1 MKALLMIPSVSR
13 FRARTPAL
21 LLAAVALFAAGLPA
35 HAQRTFSARYTNAAI
50 NGDIVGIGNVNMNC
64 ASFTGSPSTS
74 CANSRTHTAGS
85 GSSNNNDFTMVY
97 TDVDSDGSTSNSS
110 RAALNLPAGSTVL
123 FAGLYWSGQGTAANR
138 NTVRF
143 QAPGGSYATVTASQ
157 FDTLPGTSGRTDY
170 QGFANVTAQVAAAG
184 NGEYA
189 VANIVSLNNTD
200 NTWAGW
206 SLVVAYRSAS
216 LPLRNLSVFDGW
228 LRADGANPILDL
240 SVSGFVT
247 PPTGPV
253 TSTLGALAWD
263 GDRNSTDGSAGLQFG
278 PSVAGLS
285 TVSNGINP
293 ATNFWNST
301 ISVNGGHVT
310 AGRTPAYSNTLGMD
324 LDFQPPNVPLPN
336 GATSAAIRLRG
347 SSSEVIDIGMVSLA
361 TDVFA
366 PDLIS
371 SVSKTV
377 VDENGGEV
385 ESGDVLTYTIGFTNS
400 GQDGATNVVVTDPV
414 PAGTTYVANS
424 LRILTNDTDDGGATN
439 GGPTGPMSDAAD
451 GDAAEV
457 AGANV
462 VFRLGINDST
472 WDGGVGAGN
481 GGMISA
487 GHAGSFRFQVT
498 VDADMTAATAI
509 TNTATVAHNAQTI
522 PGFDAEGQASAAITT
537 TDDVDLSIVKTVNPT
552 TAEVGDTVTYTLQV
566 TNAGSVGVGNAVVRD
581 PPVAGLDCSAATPTC
596 SANGDAQCPA
606 SPTISGLQGPGLIVP
621 LLPVGGEL
629 ILQLQCTIT
638 EPTP

>member
-13 FRARTPAL
+13 FRTRIPVL
-21 LLAAVALFAAGLPA
+21 LLAAAALFAASLPA
-35 HAQRTFSARYTNAAI
+35 HAQRAFSARYTNVAV
-50 NGDIVGIGNVNMNC
+50 NGDIVGIGNVNMTC
-64 ASFTGSPSTS
+64 STS
-74 CANSRTHTAGS
+74 GTNGASCAGARTHTGGS

-97 TDVDSDGSTSNSS
+97 SDVDSDGSTTNSS
-110 RAALNLPAGSTVL
+110 RATLNLPAGSTVL

-143 QAPGGSYATVTASQ
+143 QTPGGGYATVTASQ
-157 FDTLPGTSGRTDY
+157 FDTLAGSSGRTDY
-170 QGFANVTAQVAAAG
+170 HAFANVTAQVAAVG

-189 VANIVSLNNTD
+189 VANIVSLNNSD

-206 SLVVAYRSAS
+206 SLVVAFRNTG

-247 PPTGPV
+247 PPTGAV

-278 PSVAGLS
+278 PSIASLS

-293 ATNFWNST
+293 ANNFWNST
-301 ISVNGGHVT
+301 ISVNGSHVT
-310 AGRTPAYSNTLGMD
+310 AGRTPAYTNTLGMD

-366 PDLIS
+366 PDLVS
-371 SVSKTV
+371 SIAKTV

-385 ESGDVLTYTIGFTNS
+385 ESGDVLTYTVSFTNS
-400 GQDGATNVVVTDPV
+400 GQDGATNVVVTDPI

-424 LRILTNDTDDGGATN
+424 LRILTNDTNDGGASN
-439 GGPTGPMSDAAD
+439 GGLIGPMSDAAD
-451 GDAAEV
+451 GDAAEF
-457 AGANV
+457 AGGNV
-462 VFRLGINDST
+462 VFRLGIDDSA
-472 WDGGVGAGN
+472 WDGGVGVGN

-509 TNTATVAHNAQTI
+509 TNTVTVAHNAQTI
-522 PGFDAEGQASAAITT
+522 PGFDAEGEASATVTT

-552 TAEVGDTVTYTLQV
+552 AASVGDTVTYTLEV
-566 TNAGSVGVGNAVVRD
+566 ANSGSIGANNAIVRD
-581 PPVAGLDCSAATPTC
+581 PPVAGLNCSAATPTC
-596 SANGDAQCPA
+596 SATGDAECPA
-606 SPTISGLQGPGLIVP
+606 SPTIAGLQGAGLAIP
-621 LLPVGGEL
+621 SLPVGGGL
-629 ILQLQCTIT
+629 VLQFQCTIE
-638 EPTP
+638 EPSP